1 MKQVNAHYLMWMLQ
15 KISKNLGVWGLAAI
29 AILLATIFFYTSK
42 ILPIQQEIHDL
53 ELRLLSQATAPNT
66 AKVVES
72 KPKQNTVEEV
82 ATFYKRFPDV
92 ATLPNWLE
100 AIDEA
105 AIHEQLALNRGDYK
119 LNKVSKTATNLK
131 ENSLTRYEI
140 MLPVKGSYIQIRK
153 FIATIL
159 RQLPML
165 ALSDFQITRENVS
178 ASTVDA
184 NLLFVLFLKEHS

>member
-1 MKQVNAHYLMWMLQ
+1 MMQINAHYLMWMLN
-15 KISKNLGVWGLAAI
+15 KASKNLGVWGLVAI
-29 AILLATIFFYTSK
+29 VIFFATIFFYSSK
-42 ILPIQQEIHDL
+42 ILPMQQEISDL
-53 ELRLLSQATAPNT
+53 NTRLHSQVTVPSTVNP
-66 AKVVES
+66 VES
-72 KPKQNTVEEV
+72 KPIKNTVEEV
-82 ATFYKRFPDV
+82 SIFYQRFPDV

-131 ENSLTRYEI
+131 DNALTRYEI

-153 FIATIL
+153 FIAIIL

-178 ASTVDA
+178 SATVDA
-184 NLLFVLFLKEHS
+184 NLLFVLFLKER

>member
-1 MKQVNAHYLMWMLQ
+1 MMQINAHYFMWMLN
-15 KISKNLGVWGLAAI
+15 KASKNLGVWGLTAI
-29 AILLATIFFYTSK
+29 VILLATVFFYTSK
-42 ILPIQQEIHDL
+42 ILPMEQEIRDL
-53 ELRLLSQATAPNT
+53 NTRLLLQGTVPTTESI
-66 AKVVES
+66 VET
-72 KPKQNTVEEV
+72 KPKQNTAEEV
-82 ATFYKRFPDV
+82 SIFYHRFPEV

-119 LNKVSKTATNLK
+119 LNKVSKAATTLK

-178 ASTVDA
+178 SATVDA
-184 NLLFVLFLKEHS
+184 NLLFVLFLKEH